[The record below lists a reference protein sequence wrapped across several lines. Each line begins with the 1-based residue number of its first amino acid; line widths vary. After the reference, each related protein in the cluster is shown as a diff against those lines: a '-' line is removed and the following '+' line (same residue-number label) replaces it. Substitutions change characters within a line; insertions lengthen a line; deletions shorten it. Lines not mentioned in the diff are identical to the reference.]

1 MELFYSNTINK
12 NIITLDSIE
21 SNHCLKVLRK
31 SIGDL
36 VNIVD
41 GKGTLFKGVI
51 ISSTKKICKVDIKET
66 FKDYDKK
73 DYYIHIGISP
83 LKNHQRIEWFIE
95 KSVEIGID
103 EISFINC
110 SRTIRKKINI
120 TRLYKTAISA
130 MKQTLKAKLPK
141 INQTL
146 KINDFI
152 KNNFDD
158 NKFICHLEKD
168 ISKTIFD
175 YKKEFKLNKSTCIL
189 IGPEGDF
196 TMDEIKISKNNK
208 FSFLSLGD
216 SRLRTETAGIVA
228 CHLINIMNNSYE

>member
-12 NIITLDSIE
+12 DVITLDYIE

-31 SIGDL
+31 SIGDS

-41 GKGTLFKGVI
+41 GKGTLFKGKI
-51 ISSTKKICKVDIKET
+51 ISSNKECQVKIEKI
-66 FKDYDKK
+66 FNDYGKK

-83 LKNHQRIEWFIE
+83 LKNNHRIEWFIE

-103 EISFINC
+103 EISFIDC

-120 TRLYKTAISA
+120 DRLNKTAISA
-130 MKQTLKAKLPK
+130 MKQTLKAKIPK
-141 INQTL
+141 INSILEIT
-146 KINDFI
+146 DFI
-152 KNNFDD
+152 KNNMND
-158 NKFICHLEKD
+158 NKFICHLEED

-175 YKKEFKLNKSTCIL
+175 YKNNFKLNGSSCIL

-196 TMDEIKISKNNK
+196 TPDEINFSNKNN
-208 FSFLSLGD
+208 FSFLSLGE
-216 SRLRTETAGIVA
+216 SRLRTETAGVIA
-228 CHLINIMNNSYE
+228 CHLLNIVNDK